1 MKKIFSVLLVIAIAL
16 AAAFSLSACETKV
29 QEGGDGG
36 DVIDTSTGINAVYWE
51 GYSVNVKEEDYKSL
65 FASVPEREGYVF
77 GGWYFDQNIWELP
90 ADYNSVVNAE
100 DGTVL
105 YARWLNMNEVVKVT
119 FYDWS
124 DALVLYSAYFP
135 IGSNLNGYITAS
147 DKPSDEQYEYFFAG
161 WDKSLANVTEDT
173 EVRPVYDARLRT
185 FDVSFIVD
193 GVVIKTESVEYGKAA
208 TAPSDQAIDAALPEV
223 KGSVYSFEGWD
234 KDFSCIKSDTEVYAD
249 ISVERMTCTVTFNYG
264 DGESV
269 TQTVKYGE
277 DAVAPTNE
285 NGQLD
290 KAPSADTEYLF
301 VGWDNNYCYVT
312 EDRVINAVYNNNVRY
327 YTVDYYDGDVL
338 YCRRYVPLGGSAEE
352 PESDPVKSPDESFDY
367 KFVGWSESAVNVTED
382 LVINSVYKSSPRQYT
397 VSFYVNGYKYA
408 ERTTSYGGSVVAPN
422 YTPESD
428 EQYIREFKGW
438 DGSLENITSDVKVN
452 AVISEKKREY
462 KVTFMYGIDN
472 VYDSYTCT
480 VRYGEGAN
488 APSVGDRFSEIEDEQ
503 YHYVFTGWN
512 KDFSCI
518 TGNLTVVATYDAIV
532 RVYAVDFVDED
543 GNRLVE
549 TQYVAYGSSATE
561 PTEEQVAKAS
571 DEQYDYTF
579 TGWDKEDWQQVKGTL
594 TVTAVYEKTVRRYDV
609 VFVAKDEAGKDVN
622 YKSNLAYGDT
632 VQLPETVA
640 SYSDEKY
647 DYTFKG
653 WNTQEGAT
661 VVGEI
666 NEVAEYEKTL
676 RKFTVTFN
684 YGDGLSDVQE
694 IEYGSAAV
702 EPSSGLEK
710 SPTAEYEYI
719 FKGWDS
725 SNWLNVTQDIT
736 VNAVYIAVDNYHEVN
751 FVAED
756 GVTLLYATQYVRY
769 GKDTAKQP
777 DAADM
782 VKNSTAQFD
791 YVFDGWTYDN
801 GEGEQTFVALADMD
815 ALCVAIDRDYTFTV
829 HFAEKVRSYDV
840 TFLDDDGTEIKSV
853 SEEYG
858 TVLSDI
864 APENPSKTATAQYTY
879 NFAHWAKADG
889 AAADM
894 SDTVQGNTVLS
905 AVYDATVNI
914 YTVTFVYGDGKTSV
928 QEVEYGASAKEPSAE
943 EAQKPS
949 TATTGYIFQGWDN
962 ANWLNVTCDMTIN
975 AVYLEIE
982 IYHTVKFYD
991 EDGSALL
998 IAPQF
1003 VRYEKDTLKLP
1014 DTTQI
1019 VKQQTVSHTYAFDGW
1034 DYTTERGESGFISH
1048 TELEEK
1054 VSLIDDSY
1062 TFKAHFAETIRQ
1074 YTVTFI
1080 DDDGTTIATEVADY
1094 GSMISEVEP
1103 ETPTKEM
1110 TEQYIYTFAGWVYSD
1125 NTAADMSTATVTGDI
1140 YLKATYS
1147 KELRPYTV
1155 TFYYGDGRSDVQT
1168 VLYGFEAD
1176 STKFT
1181 EEELA
1186 KTSTAKYDFAF
1197 NGWDRGT
1204 MTIYAD
1210 TVINALYTKTVRNYT
1225 ITYYD
1230 LNSGAYEGTNTLPY
1244 GSLIDRT
1251 MAEAGYVWDSWYLSD
1266 GNGGYYALA
1275 LPEEIEGVDE
1285 DGLPLG
1291 HVQGDMVLY
1300 GNLVMEGFDFDAD
1313 NNIES
1318 YGGAA
1323 SFVIL
1328 PTYANRQKVSEVKPK
1343 MFWGRTQDEISAVY
1357 VPEGLKLQKEAFRS
1371 DNTYTI
1377 EEDFWHAGQV
1387 KNTDVAKTI
1396 LVLFACERPAG
1407 GLAASV
1413 GDFSANWSSG
1423 LESERVFWDV
1433 STAVAIGDYEVIL
1446 YGGTGAILYK
1456 FLNATTAYVNIPTTV
1471 TYKGATDTE
1480 AKTYTVTNISD
1491 YCYANMT
1498 NIQTAFIPAEAA
1510 NMKLGA
1516 YLFKNVTATV
1526 YLAME
1531 RPKSLGIE
1539 YDYILGKWSMFWNY
1553 NTWTSKNDKLTLEWN
1568 CDGLVEIDNVTYLLR
1583 GTGEAVA
1590 IAQNLTFV
1598 GALTNYTI
1606 PSSVTYKDKTYTVTE
1621 LGSQLFK
1628 DEFLLS
1634 VVTIPDTI
1642 KVIGSQAF
1650 YGTNL
1655 ESLTLPEGLET
1666 IGDLAFAMNTNLK
1679 YVYVP
1684 ASCDEIGYFA
1694 FTGANNA
1701 ELFMGRDSAPTAS
1714 GLIGYKMG
1722 WNYTTSLTGIDITNI
1737 AGAVET
1743 LLKNGTELPTY
1754 WSAKGKSEIQQKG
1767 KDWEIGYYITIK
1779 YVIKTGDPMTAHVY
1793 GHTPY
1798 AGLKLRNIVIPTSIE
1813 WNGGTYTI
1821 TAILSGAFKGY
1832 EVTSIF
1838 VPSTVTTIEPNA
1850 FDNAVT
1856 VNTDALEQPSGWNLP
1871 EGSTVNL
1878 GQSA

>member
-193 GVVIKTESVEYGKAA
+193 GVVIKTESVEYGKEA

-382 LVINSVYKSSPRQYT
+382 LVINSVYESSPRQYT

-472 VYDSYTCT
+472 VYDTYTCT

-518 TGNLTVVATYDAIV
+518 TGELTVVATYDAIV

-571 DEQYDYTF
+571 DAQYDYTF
-579 TGWDKEDWQQVKGTL
+579 AGWDKEDWQQVKGTL
-594 TVTAVYEKTVRRYDV
+594 TITAVYEKTVRRYDV
-609 VFVAKDEAGKDVN
+609 VFVAKDEAGKDVV

-782 VKNSTAQFD
+782 VKTSTAEFD

-815 ALCVAIDRDYTFTV
+815 ALCAAIDRDYTFTV

-864 APENPSKTATAQYTY
+864 APENPSKASTAQYTY
-879 NFAHWAKADG
+879 TFSHWAKEDG

-905 AVYDATVNI
+905 AVYDATINK

-991 EDGSALL
+991 EDGSTLL

-1125 NTAADMSTATVTGDI
+1125 NSAADMSTATVTGDI

-1155 TFYYGDGRSDVQT
+1155 TFYYGDGMSDVQT

-1186 KTSTAKYDFAF
+1186 KTSTVKYDFAF

-1225 ITYYD
+1225 VTYYD

-1244 GSLIDRT
+1244 GSVIDRT

-1275 LPEEIEGVDE
+1275 LPSEIEGVDE

-1328 PTYANRQKVSEVKPK
+1328 PTYANRQKVSEIKPK

-1377 EEDFWHAGQV
+1377 EEDFWHAGYV

-1396 LVLFACERPAG
+1396 LVLFECSRPTG
-1407 GLAASV
+1407 GLAAVGGNFSV
-1413 GDFSANWSSG
+1413 NWSSG
-1423 LESERVFWDV
+1423 LEDENVFWEV

-1446 YGGTGAILYK
+1446 YGDNGAILYK

-1516 YLFKNVTATV
+1516 YLFQNVTATV

-1606 PSSVTYKDKTYTVTE
+1606 PSTVTYKEKTYTVTE
-1621 LGSQLFK
+1621 LGAQLFK

-1642 KVIGSQAF
+1642 KVIGDQAF

-1722 WNYTTSLTGIDITNI
+1722 WNYTTSLTGIDLTNI

-1754 WSAKGKSEIQQKG
+1754 WSARGKVQTTLTGWSTIYKEMKLNIVVKT
-1767 KDWEIGYYITIK
+1767 DNTAYIYGNEKTSSAMPLLDKITLPSSVEFNGESIVITTIK
-1779 YVIKTGDPMTAHVY
+1779 
-1793 GHTPY
+1793 
-1798 AGLKLRNIVIPTSIE
+1798 
-1813 WNGGTYTI
+1813 
-1821 TAILSGAFKGY
+1821 SGAFGTAVS
-1832 EVTSIF
+1832 EIF
-1838 VPSTVTTIEPNA
+1838 IPSTVTMIEPNA
-1850 FDNAVT
+1850 FDSAVT
-1856 VNTDALEQPSGWNLP
+1856 VNTDATEQPSGWNLP

>member
-1 MKKIFSVLLVIAIAL
+1 
-16 AAAFSLSACETKV
+16 
-29 QEGGDGG
+29 
-36 DVIDTSTGINAVYWE
+36 
-51 GYSVNVKEEDYKSL
+51 
-65 FASVPEREGYVF
+65 
-77 GGWYFDQNIWELP
+77 
-90 ADYNSVVNAE
+90 
-100 DGTVL
+100 
-105 YARWLNMNEVVKVT
+105 
-119 FYDWS
+119 
-124 DALVLYSAYFP
+124 
-135 IGSNLNGYITAS
+135 
-147 DKPSDEQYEYFFAG
+147 
-161 WDKSLANVTEDT
+161 
-173 EVRPVYDARLRT
+173 
-185 FDVSFIVD
+185 
-193 GVVIKTESVEYGKAA
+193 
-208 TAPSDQAIDAALPEV
+208 
-223 KGSVYSFEGWD
+223 
-234 KDFSCIKSDTEVYAD
+234 
-249 ISVERMTCTVTFNYG
+249 MTCTVTFNYG

-382 LVINSVYKSSPRQYT
+382 LVINSVYESSPRQYT
-397 VSFYVNGYKYA
+397 VSFYVNGYKCA

-472 VYDSYTCT
+472 VYDTYTCT

-488 APSVGDRFSEIEDEQ
+488 APFVGDRFSEIEDEQ

-518 TGNLTVVATYDAIV
+518 TGELTVVATYDAIV

-571 DEQYDYTF
+571 DAQYDYTF
-579 TGWDKEDWQQVKGTL
+579 AGWDKEDWQQVKGTL

-609 VFVAKDEAGKDVN
+609 VFVAKDEAGKDVV

-782 VKNSTAQFD
+782 VKTSTAEFD

-815 ALCVAIDRDYTFTV
+815 ALCAAIDRDYTFTV

-864 APENPSKTATAQYTY
+864 APENLSKASTAQYTY
-879 NFAHWAKADG
+879 TFSHWAKEDG

-905 AVYDATVNI
+905 AVYDATVNK

-991 EDGSALL
+991 EDGSTLL

-1125 NTAADMSTATVTGDI
+1125 NSAADMSTATVTGDI

-1197 NGWDRGT
+1197 KGWDRGT

-1225 ITYYD
+1225 VTYYD

-1244 GSLIDRT
+1244 GSVIDRT

-1275 LPEEIEGVDE
+1275 LPSEIEGVDE

-1300 GNLVMEGFDFDAD
+1300 GNLVMEGFQID
-1313 NNIES
+1313 NQVIRHYDGE
-1318 YGGAA
+1318 A

-1328 PTYANRQKVSEVKPK
+1328 PTYAKRQKVLRAEGKI
-1343 MFWGRTQDEISAVY
+1343 FYGRTQDEISAVY
-1357 VPEGLKLQKEAFRS
+1357 VPDGLTLEKYVFRS
-1371 DNTYTI
+1371 ENSPYSWDIGEGKISDTDLLNTIVVYMAREKKIMDSTL
-1377 EEDFWHAGQV
+1377 
-1387 KNTDVAKTI
+1387 KTSWDYGI
-1396 LVLFACERPAG
+1396 DSNRI
-1407 GLAASV
+1407 
-1413 GDFSANWSSG
+1413 
-1423 LESERVFWDV
+1423 FWDV
-1433 STAVAIGDYEVIL
+1433 SAITAIGDYEVIM
-1446 YGGTGAILYK
+1446 YEGSKAILHK

-1471 TYKGATDTE
+1471 TYKGDTDTE

-1491 YCYANMT
+1491 YCYADMT

-1531 RPKSLGIE
+1531 RPSAGLIE
-1539 YDYILGKWSMFWNY
+1539 YDYVLGKWSVFWNY
-1553 NTWTSKNDKLTLEWN
+1553 NTWTSKNDNLTLEWN

-1621 LGSQLFK
+1621 LGAQLFK

-1642 KVIGSQAF
+1642 NVIGDQAF

-1655 ESLTLPEGLET
+1655 ESLTLPEGVTT

-1684 ASCDEIGYFA
+1684 ATCDEIGYFA
-1694 FTGANNA
+1694 FTGANNV

-1722 WNYTTSLTGIDITNI
+1722 WNYTTSLTGIDLSNI

-1743 LLKNGTELPTY
+1743 LFKNGTELPTY
-1754 WSAKGKSEIQQKG
+1754 WSARGKVQEKITGWGGVLNGTYKEMYLNIVVKTDNTAYIYGNEQTNVIMPLLERVTLPSTVTFNGESITITTIKANAFGSAVSEIF
-1767 KDWEIGYYITIK
+1767 I
-1779 YVIKTGDPMTAHVY
+1779 
-1793 GHTPY
+1793 
-1798 AGLKLRNIVIPTSIE
+1798 
-1813 WNGGTYTI
+1813 
-1821 TAILSGAFKGY
+1821 
-1832 EVTSIF
+1832 
-1838 VPSTVTTIEPNA
+1838 PSTVTTIEPNA
-1850 FDNAVT
+1850 FSNAVT
-1856 VNTDALEQPSGWNLP
+1856 VKTDAEQQPAGWNLP
-1871 EGSTVNL
+1871 EGSTVTTGASGL
-1878 GQSA
+1878 